1 MKKIILGLMLLTT
14 TGLQA
19 QIPMWVI
26 HPNYDKIKPLNSG
39 NYVVSK
45 NGKQGMLNAQEKEI
59 LPIKY
64 DKVDFFSGDMG
75 LLYSDS
81 KFVGYTN
88 DKGEVKDVANMG
100 YKTHILDRFSDGYLA
115 VKNPSGYYYLS
126 SKSDTP
132 IGPYSEACPFSEG
145 YAWVKVPS
153 SAKHVLDGNFTFD
166 VLSADTG
173 KPTTLALGDYD
184 KEDIDFISSSS
195 NGKCIIVLKKRFFEY
210 NYRTETLTPLSTDG
224 DPDNKKSRVTAN
236 ERPVNVN
243 YEGDRFSIQ
252 FKQGHMTF
260 DPLMR
265 LTGITYSGQPT
276 QTFEVPQPPVLTM
289 QSAIS
294 PATFE
299 GTPLLGL
306 KYLGKDV
313 LSAQFDAVDRR
324 WDDYA
329 LVKQNGRYGVVK
341 FDPSHTCRFTLN
353 GNKNIGFEHRSINTD
368 IKVTCPPYMQL
379 KLMTLSCLDDNCTV
393 SIDTRKENT
402 NVETATLSY
411 DCTMEI
417 PEEIGLEQTKKKAR
431 FAINYDGLKF
441 VPAEIPF
448 NTWYINNYTVQLL
461 SHQLSG
467 NVLTAE
473 LRVTNTGQHDG
484 VNYFR
489 DVNIEAEDSV
499 VCSFS
504 KVTEEMYTAHLSDFK
519 DNIVRFS
526 VDITED
532 GCPTI
537 SYPFS
542 INVRNNSSVTVEK
555 GREKDKESESAEPKQ
570 PVMQSKASVKRKNTS
585 KSKSTPKKEEK
596 KIILK

>member
-1 MKKIILGLMLLTT
+1 MKKIVMGLMLLTAT
-14 TGLQA
+14 SLQA
-19 QIPMWVI
+19 QIPMWAI

-64 DKVDFFSGDMG
+64 DKVDFFNGDMG
-75 LLYSDS
+75 LLYNDN

-88 DKGEVKDVANMG
+88 DQGQVKDVAGMA
-100 YKTHILDRFSDGYLA
+100 YKTVCLDRFSDGYLA
-115 VKNPSGYYYLS
+115 VSNTSGYYFLS
-126 SKSDTP
+126 DKSDKP
-132 IGPYSEACPFSEG
+132 LGPYTYAYPFSEG
-145 YAWVKVPS
+145 YAWVKVPKS
-153 SAKHVLDGNFTFD
+153 PKHVLDGGYTFD
-166 VLSADTG
+166 VLSADNG
-173 KPTTLALGDYD
+173 QPATLSLGEYD
-184 KEDIDFISSSS
+184 KEDIDFISTSS

-210 NYRTETLTPLSTDG
+210 NYQTETLTPLALDN
-224 DPDNKKSRVTAN
+224 DPDNKKTRVMAN
-236 ERPVNVN
+236 ERPVNVKF
-243 YEGDRFSIQ
+243 EGDRFSIQ
-252 FKQGHMTF
+252 FKQGYMTF
-260 DPLMR
+260 DPMMR
-265 LTGITYSGQPT
+265 LTSITYTGQPT

-294 PATFE
+294 IATYE
-299 GTPLLGL
+299 GTQLLGL

-313 LSAQFDAVDRR
+313 LSAQFDMVDRR

-329 LVKQNGRYGVVK
+329 LVKQNGRYGVIK

-353 GNKNIGFEHRSINTD
+353 GNKNIGFEHKTVNTD

-379 KLMTLSCLDDNCTV
+379 PLMTLSSLDKTCTI

-417 PEEIGLEQTKKKAR
+417 PEGTGLEPTKSKVR

-441 VPAEIPF
+441 VPAEISF
-448 NTWYINNYTVQLL
+448 NTWYINNYTVQLR
-461 SHQLSG
+461 SHQLNG

-473 LRVTNTGQHDG
+473 LQVSNTGQYDG
-484 VNYFR
+484 MNYFR

-499 VCSFS
+499 ICSFN
-504 KVTEEMYTAHLSDFK
+504 KMTEELYSAHLSEFK
-519 DNIVRFS
+519 DNTVRFS

-542 INVRNNSSVTVEK
+542 INVKGNAVVAAKEK
-555 GREKDKESESAEPKQ
+555 ETDAETKATESK
-570 PVMQSKASVKRKNTS
+570 VVQSKASVKRKGN
-585 KSKSTPKKEEK
+585 KSKSTTKKE

>member
-1 MKKIILGLMLLTT
+1 MKKIVLGLMLLTASSM
-14 TGLQA
+14 QA
-19 QIPMWVI
+19 QIPMWAI

-45 NGKQGMLNAQEKEI
+45 NGKQGMLDAQEKEI

-64 DKVDFFSGDMG
+64 DKIDFFNGDMG
-75 LLYSDS
+75 LLYNDN
-81 KFVGYTN
+81 KLVGYTN
-88 DKGEVKDVANMG
+88 DQGKVTDVTGMQ
-100 YKTHILDRFSDGYLA
+100 YKTVCLDRFSDGYLA
-115 VKNPSGYYYLS
+115 VSNTSGYYYLS
-126 SKSDTP
+126 NKSETP
-132 IGPYSEACPFSEG
+132 IGPFTYAYPFSEG
-145 YAWVKVPS
+145 YAWVKMPKS
-153 SAKHVLDGNFTFD
+153 TKHVLDGGYTFD
-166 VLSADTG
+166 VLSADNG
-173 KPTTLALGDYD
+173 QPATLALGEYE
-184 KEDIDFISSSS
+184 KEDIDFISTSS

-210 NYRTETLTPLSTDG
+210 NYKTETLTPLSI
-224 DPDNKKSRVTAN
+224 DNDLDKKNRVMAN
-236 ERPVNVN
+236 ERPVKVN
-243 YEGDRFSIQ
+243 FEGDRFSIQ

-260 DPLMR
+260 DPMMR
-265 LTGITYSGQPT
+265 LTSITYSGQPT
-276 QTFEVPQPPVLTM
+276 QNFEVPEPPVMTM

-294 PATFE
+294 IATYE
-299 GTPLLGL
+299 DTQLLGL

-313 LSAQFDAVDRR
+313 LSAQFDVVDRR
-324 WDDYA
+324 WDDFA

-353 GNKNIGFEHRSINTD
+353 GNKNIGFEHKTVNTD

-379 KLMTLSCLDDNCTV
+379 PLMTLSSLDKTCAI

-417 PEEIGLEQTKKKAR
+417 PEETGLDQTKSKVR

-441 VPAEIPF
+441 VPAEIVF
-448 NTWYINNYTVQLL
+448 NTWYINKYTVQLL
-461 SHQLSG
+461 SHQLNG
-467 NVLTAE
+467 NMLTAE
-473 LRVTNTGQHDG
+473 LRVSNTGQNDG
-484 VNYFR
+484 INYFR

-499 VCSFS
+499 ICSFT
-504 KVTEEMYTAHLSDFK
+504 KVTEELYSAHLSEFK
-519 DNIVRFS
+519 ENTVRFS

-542 INVRNNSSVTVEK
+542 INVRGNTVVAVKE
-555 GREKDKESESAEPKQ
+555 REKNSETTEPK
-570 PVMQSKASVKRKNTS
+570 VVQSSASVKRNKQ
-585 KSKSTPKKEEK
+585 KPAPKKE